1 MEEIRKGLKSFSL
14 VVLLLV
20 ALDVILNVTTLC
32 IKGLPK
38 MDPLP
43 EGMTEEL
50 AKVGAIIAVVLSFIV
65 FLPQIYVGLKGMK
78 IADGASS
85 TKAFVVWTV
94 ILLAFAAIAT
104 ISALATLFQTFNV
117 NNILTLVSHALDAI
131 IFAYIFVC
139 TRKIAGAK

>member
-1 MEEIRKGLKSFSL
+1 MEKNRRDLKSLSML
-14 VVLLLV
+14 VLLLV
-20 ALDVILNVTTLC
+20 ALDAILKIVTVCL
-32 IKGLPK
+32 KGLPEVEQI
-38 MDPLP
+38 P
-43 EGMTEEL
+43 EGMSADTVKI
-50 AKVGAIIAVVLSFIV
+50 ASAILFVLGFVV

-78 IADGASS
+78 IADGAKC
-85 TKAFVVWTV
+85 TKAFIVWTV